1 MEYKSTVG
9 NFNNS
14 SNETGVDLPVNYVVL
29 DVTAAVLYLPLVVV
43 PSLILYSFILNY
55 YCKKS
60 LSLKAPLNLI
70 ICNYCICAL
79 LRNIVT
85 GLFTYVFIPIS
96 LKSGSCL
103 GELLH
108 FGITI
113 GTSVLTASLIALF
126 ALTQCI
132 LIVRPKRFNLTFKK
146 LAIALM
152 VIWIYSTFWGLF
164 MFVMW
169 FAPKNTL
176 FFCELVGVVHAPR
189 IANYSIAT
197 VPLTFVFTE
206 IPLPLLVCISTT
218 TSCIKYN
225 KSKMREAD
233 IASLSRKMIL
243 LPILMTACVVAQ
255 ITVQKYFEII
265 ISSFSTNGD
274 SFVVGLKVFGSMVF
288 ELLAGPFFA
297 ALLLYFNTPLRSA
310 FKKQMVCIKK
320 NRVHP
325 EQV

>member
-29 DVTAAVLYLPLVVV
+29 DVTAAVLYLPLVVI

-55 YCKKS
+55 YCKKRS
-60 LSLKAPLNLI
+60 SLKAPLNLI
-70 ICNYCICAL
+70 IGNYCICAL

-113 GTSVLTASLIALF
+113 GTSVLTGLLIALF

-146 LAIALM
+146 LAIVLM
-152 VIWIYSTFWGLF
+152 VIWIYSMFWGIF
-164 MFVMW
+164 MFVLW
-169 FAPKNTL
+169 FALKNTL
-176 FFCELVGVVHAPR
+176 FFCELVGVHAPR
-189 IANYSIAT
+189 YADYSIVS
-197 VPLTFVFTE
+197 VPLTFVFAE
-206 IPLPLLVCISTT
+206 IPPPLLVCISTT

-233 IASLSRKMIL
+233 VASLSRKMIL

-265 ISSFSTNGD
+265 IRSFSTNGD
-274 SFVVGLKVFGSMVF
+274 SFVVGLKVFGIMVF
-288 ELLAGPFFA
+288 ELLAGPLFA